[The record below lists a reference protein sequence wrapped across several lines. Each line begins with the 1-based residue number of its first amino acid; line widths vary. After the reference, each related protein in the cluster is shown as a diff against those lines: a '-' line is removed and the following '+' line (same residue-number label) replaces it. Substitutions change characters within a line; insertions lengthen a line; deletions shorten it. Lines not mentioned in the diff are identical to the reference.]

1 MSVLALGATAKKTFY
16 LDTATFL
23 TGVTQQE
30 KGAKRLEESVPRAA
44 DINYYHTQINRDI
57 DVNITIF
64 IGYQNLG
71 IKIGEVIKEHE
82 NDFFIAFKNKMY
94 AIMKEMK
101 ELKEKASSERHK
113 AKQDARLQN
122 LEKERDWFR
131 KEALKLDAMCKDHK
145 RILAKLKA
153 TLENIE
159 EDRDFF

>member
-1 MSVLALGATAKKTFY
+1 MYYNLQKLLFNLQDLGLKI
-16 LDTATFL
+16 
-23 TGVTQQE
+23 
-30 KGAKRLEESVPRAA
+30 A
-44 DINYYHTQINRDI
+44 D
-57 DVNITIF
+57 
-64 IGYQNLG
+64 
-71 IKIGEVIKEHE
+71 VIQGHE

-113 AKQDARLQN
+113 AKQEARLVN

-131 KEALKLDAMCKDHK
+131 KEALKLDKICKDHK
-145 RILAKLKA
+145 RILNKLKS